1 MDLLDRERGRG
12 SLAGDRLSGERDIAW
27 VGVHES
33 ENGWRERERE
43 SGAGSG
49 SSGAW
54 DGTSGVFMPC
64 LIKGGDVENTTTQKV
79 AACVVRDFVC
89 FSNTK
94 SCAV

>member
-1 MDLLDRERGRG
+1 MRART
-12 SLAGDRLSGERDIAW
+12 
-27 VGVHES
+27 VG
-33 ENGWRERERE
+33 ERERE

-79 AACVVRDFVC
+79 AACVVRDFV
-89 FSNTK
+89 FFEHEKLRGVK
-94 SCAV
+94 SHGMRQRPPRE